1 MAEKSAKVPLWTAP
15 FTLLTLANFGLSM
28 AFFSL
33 MATMATYSIHAFA
46 ASNTQAGVV
55 NSAFVL
61 GAMISRF
68 VAGRLIELKG
78 YRAVMIASLI
88 LHAAAIASYFTAT
101 TFTWTLII
109 RTLHGIGFGLSQTA
123 VGGTVMATVPASR
136 RAEGSGWFTTGMSI
150 ATGLAP
156 FLGIALQRSSAGQT
170 GVFALATTVAVG
182 SLVAALFA
190 RPDSD
195 KALGRHTTHVH
206 SRAPKHLRRKGFT
219 LRPHPVNLG
228 GFVDKR
234 AFPIAAVVALCA
246 FTFGAVLTF
255 IDGFAKETGL
265 TEAAAWYFVVY
276 AVVIFFSRPLAGMA
290 QDRWGDHVVVI
301 PLIIALI
308 VGMVATSQARSPLT
322 LLVGAALLGLGYGTV
337 LSAGQAIAVAKVGA
351 KRAGLAVASYFL
363 LVDFGTGVAPGLLGT
378 LVDPLGYRNM
388 MLVAAGIAVIALAV
402 YLVIAWVGRSSGQG
416 KPRPQVAG

>member
-156 FLGIALQRSSAGQT
+156 FLGSPCNAPAPGKPGCSPSPPRSPSDRWWPRFSPAPTPTKHSG
-170 GVFALATTVAVG
+170 ATPPT
-182 SLVAALFA
+182 
-190 RPDSD
+190 P
-195 KALGRHTTHVH
+195 T
-206 SRAPKHLRRKGFT
+206 RAPPNTYAGRVS
-219 LRPHPVNLG
+219 P
-228 GFVDKR
+228 
-234 AFPIAAVVALCA
+234 CA
-246 FTFGAVLTF
+246 RTRLTWA
-255 IDGFAKETGL
+255 DSL
-265 TEAAAWYFVVY
+265 TNE
-276 AVVIFFSRPLAGMA
+276 P
-290 QDRWGDHVVVI
+290 
-301 PLIIALI
+301 
-308 VGMVATSQARSPLT
+308 SP
-322 LLVGAALLGLGYGTV
+322 
-337 LSAGQAIAVAKVGA
+337 S
-351 KRAGLAVASYFL
+351 
-363 LVDFGTGVAPGLLGT
+363 P
-378 LVDPLGYRNM
+378 P
-388 MLVAAGIAVIALAV
+388 
-402 YLVIAWVGRSSGQG
+402 W
-416 KPRPQVAG
+416 